1 MAKLFIEETTLSSI
15 GDAIRSKAGTNE
27 LISPLDMPNAIIN
40 LPSGGDIEVE
50 PIVIE
55 GYQTKPFSGAL
66 PSQYIKLFGNTVS
79 TKNLTNAQDMF
90 DNYKNETIP
99 FSINFQQGYDGYGSG
114 VSIEGMFRYCEKLK
128 QLPVIT
134 GKPKIK
140 GFYEV
145 FRSCNHL
152 KEITEE
158 FVDSFDYSLFESKK
172 CNCGFTFVFCYSLR
186 WNKAL
191 EKLMS
196 NCSPTIGYSNSWYY
210 QAFYSCS
217 SLDEVKLPTNYT
229 TVWTSNAFISSF
241 EGCYR
246 LKNVIF
252 DMPNGVPAV
261 TTWKAQTIDLS
272 TAGFCP
278 ISYSQLNTGTILNY
292 NSGITAD
299 KLVNDDA
306 TYQALKD
313 DPDWF
318 SGIDYS
324 RYNRTSAIN
333 TINSLPDT
341 SAYLASAGGTNTIK
355 FKGAAGALTD
365 GGAINTMTEEEIA
378 VAAAKGWTVTFV

>member
-50 PIVIE
+50 PLVIE

-79 TKNLTNAQDMF
+79 TNNLTNGTSMF
-90 DNYKNETIP
+90 EDYKNETIP
-99 FSINFQQGYDGYGSG
+99 FSINFQEGYDNYGSG
-114 VSIEGMFRYCEKLK
+114 MSIDGMFRYCEKLK

-134 GKPKIK
+134 GKPKVSK
-140 GFYEV
+140 LNDL
-145 FRSCNHL
+145 FRSCNL
-152 KEITEE
+152 LREITEE
-158 FVDSFDYSLFESKK
+158 FADSFDYSLFETKK
-172 CNCGFTFVFCYSLR
+172 YDCSFSFVFCSSLR
-186 WNKAL
+186 WSKGL
-191 EKLMS
+191 EKLIS
-196 NCSPTIGYSNSWYY
+196 NCSPTVIYSNSWYY
-210 QAFYSCS
+210 QGFYSCS

-229 TVWTSNAFISSF
+229 AIWTSNAFNSSF
-241 EGCYR
+241 TECFR
-246 LKNVIF
+246 LKDVIF

-261 TTWKAQTIDLS
+261 TTWKSQTIDLS
-272 TAGFCP
+272 TTGFCP
-278 ISYSQLNTGTILNY
+278 MSYNQLNTGNILNK

-299 KLVNDDA
+299 KLVKDNA

-318 SGIDYS
+318 GGIDYS